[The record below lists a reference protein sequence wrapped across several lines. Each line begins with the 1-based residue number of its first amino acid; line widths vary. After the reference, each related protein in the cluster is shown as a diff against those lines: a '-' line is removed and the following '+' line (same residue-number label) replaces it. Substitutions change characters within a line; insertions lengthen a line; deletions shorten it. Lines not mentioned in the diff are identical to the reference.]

1 MGLDL
6 NKLEEE
12 ARRDDVPL
20 MFDDGMAFLL
30 AYLQNHPEIMRI
42 LEAGTAVG
50 WSSMKMASVRDNIT
64 VDTIEI
70 DEERYQAAKKN
81 IAAAGLDDRI
91 FCWHMDAL
99 DYATVKYYD
108 LFFIDA
114 AKSQYARM
122 VRHFL
127 AFSYVGSVFVFDNLN
142 FHGIVD
148 DPSLS
153 NNRSTLQMTRKIA
166 KFRDWLA
173 GNDTFATE
181 FHPEIGD
188 GIAIATRLK

>member
-1 MGLDL
+1 MRVDL
-6 NKLEEE
+6 KKLEDE
-12 ARRDDVPL
+12 ARRKDIPL
-20 MFDDGMAFLL
+20 MFDDGMN
-30 AYLQNHPEIMRI
+30 YLCDYLRSHPEVMRI

-50 WSSMKMASVRDNIT
+50 WSSMRMASVRENIT
-64 VDTIEI
+64 IDTIEI
-70 DEERYQAAKKN
+70 DRERYLAAKEN
-81 IAAAGLDDRI
+81 IAQAGLDDRI
-91 FCWHMDAL
+91 FCWNMDAL

-127 AFSYVGSVFVFDNLN
+127 ALSYVGSVFVFDNLN

-153 NNRSTLQMTRKIA
+153 KNRSTLQMTRKIA

-173 GNDTFATE
+173 GNDAFATE

-188 GIAIATRLK
+188 GIAFARRVK

>member
-1 MGLDL
+1 MRVDL
-6 NKLEEE
+6 KKLEDE
-12 ARRDDVPL
+12 ARRKDIPL
-20 MFDDGMAFLL
+20 MFDDGMN
-30 AYLQNHPEIMRI
+30 YLCDYLNFHPEVMRI

-50 WSSMKMASVRDNIT
+50 WSSMRMASVRENIT
-64 VDTIEI
+64 IDTIEI
-70 DEERYQAAKKN
+70 DRERYLAAKEN
-81 IAAAGLDDRI
+81 IAQAGLDDRI
-91 FCWHMDAL
+91 FCWNMDAL

-173 GNDTFATE
+173 GNDAFATE

-188 GIAIATRLK
+188 GIAFAKRVK

>member
-1 MGLDL
+1 MHVDL
-6 NKLEEE
+6 KKLEDE
-12 ARRDDVPL
+12 ARRKDIPL
-20 MFDDGMAFLL
+20 MFDDGMN
-30 AYLQNHPEIMRI
+30 YLCDYLRSHPEVMRI

-50 WSSMKMASVRDNIT
+50 WSSMRMASVRENIT
-64 VDTIEI
+64 IDTIEI
-70 DEERYQAAKKN
+70 DRERYLAAKEN
-81 IAAAGLDDRI
+81 IAQAGLDDRI
-91 FCWHMDAL
+91 FCWNMDAL

-148 DPSLS
+148 DSSLS
-153 NNRSTLQMTRKIA
+153 KNRSTLQMTRKIA

-173 GNDTFATE
+173 GNDAFATE

-188 GIAIATRLK
+188 GIAFAKRVK

>member
-1 MGLDL
+1 MRVDL
-6 NKLEEE
+6 KKLEDE
-12 ARRDDVPL
+12 ARRKDIPL
-20 MFDDGMAFLL
+20 MFDDGMN
-30 AYLQNHPEIMRI
+30 YLCDYLRSHPEVMRI

-50 WSSMKMASVRDNIT
+50 WSSMRMASVRENIT
-64 VDTIEI
+64 IDTIEI
-70 DEERYQAAKKN
+70 DRERYLAAKEN
-81 IAAAGLDDRI
+81 IAQAGLDDRI
-91 FCWHMDAL
+91 FCWNMDAL

-148 DPSLS
+148 DSSLS
-153 NNRSTLQMTRKIA
+153 KNRSTLQMTRKIA

-173 GNDTFATE
+173 GNDAFATE

-188 GIAIATRLK
+188 GIAFARRVK

>member
-1 MGLDL
+1 MRVDL
-6 NKLEEE
+6 KKLEDE
-12 ARRDDVPL
+12 ARRKDIPL
-20 MFDDGMAFLL
+20 MFDDGMN
-30 AYLQNHPEIMRI
+30 YLCDYLRSHPEVMRI

-50 WSSMKMASVRDNIT
+50 WSSMRMASVRENIT
-64 VDTIEI
+64 IDTIEI
-70 DEERYQAAKKN
+70 DRERYLAAKEN
-81 IAAAGLDDRI
+81 IAQAGLDDRI
-91 FCWHMDAL
+91 FCWNMDAL

-148 DPSLS
+148 DSSLS
-153 NNRSTLQMTRKIA
+153 KNRSTLQMTRKIA

-173 GNDTFATE
+173 GNDAFATE

-188 GIAIATRLK
+188 GIAFAKRVK

>member
-1 MGLDL
+1 MCVDL
-6 NKLEEE
+6 KKLEDE
-12 ARRDDVPL
+12 ARRKDIPL
-20 MFDDGMAFLL
+20 MFDDGMNFLCD
-30 AYLQNHPEIMRI
+30 YLRSHPEVMRI

-50 WSSMKMASVRDNIT
+50 WSSMRMASVRENIT
-64 VDTIEI
+64 IDTIEI
-70 DEERYQAAKKN
+70 DRERYLAAKEN
-81 IAAAGLDDRI
+81 IAQAGLDDRI
-91 FCWHMDAL
+91 FCWNMDAL

-153 NNRSTLQMTRKIA
+153 KNRSTLQMTRKIA
-166 KFRDWLA
+166 KFRNWLA
-173 GNDTFATE
+173 GNNAFATE

-188 GIAIATRLK
+188 GIAFAKRVK

>member
-1 MGLDL
+1 MRVDL
-6 NKLEEE
+6 KKLEDE
-12 ARRDDVPL
+12 ARRKDIPL
-20 MFDDGMAFLL
+20 MFDDGMNFLCD
-30 AYLQNHPEIMRI
+30 YLRSHPEVMRI

-50 WSSMKMASVRDNIT
+50 WSSMRMASVRENIT
-64 VDTIEI
+64 IDTIEI
-70 DEERYQAAKKN
+70 DRERYLAAKEN
-81 IAAAGLDDRI
+81 IAQAGLDDRI
-91 FCWHMDAL
+91 FCWNMDAL
-99 DYATVKYYD
+99 DYATAKYYD

-153 NNRSTLQMTRKIA
+153 KNRSTLQMTRKIA

-173 GNDTFATE
+173 GNDAFVTE

-188 GIAIATRLK
+188 GIAFARRVK